1 MIKLMDLLTEGRYD
15 KGILKAV
22 FMAGGPGSGK
32 SYVAENIF
40 GIPKNMTF
48 SMSGLKTVN
57 SDTEFEFLIKKY
69 GFDTFGTGNIDIDLW
84 PDEVFDMIAGGD
96 EDSEEMTLRKK
107 AKLMTKAR
115 KKQYMEGRLGMIID
129 GTGHNYGKIAKEK
142 KQLEKLGYDCYMV
155 FVNTSLKVA
164 QQRNQE
170 RARKLPPKLL
180 DKNWKDVQAN
190 LGKFQGLFGSNFAVV
205 DNSKF
210 LSPEEAQKKFNM
222 ITKKYVSKFVNQS
235 VKNRIGKQ
243 WIHHQDLLRRT
254 PKKTKKLNLP
264 KGKEARKKM
273 LGLRSKGTGY

>member
-96 EDSEEMTLRKK
+96 EDSENMTLRKK
-107 AKLMTKAR
+107 AKLMTMDR
-115 KKQYMEGRLGMIID
+115 KKKYMEGRLGMIID
-129 GTGHNYGKIAKEK
+129 GTGHKYDKIKKEK
-142 KQLEKLGYDCYMV
+142 EALEKLGYDTYMV

-164 QQRNQE
+164 HQRNKE
-170 RARKLPPKLL
+170 RERRLPEKILE
-180 DKNWKDVQAN
+180 KSWKDVQKN
-190 LGKFQGLFGSNFAVV
+190 LGKFQGLFGSKFAVV

-210 LSPEEAQKKFNM
+210 LKPAHAQAKFGM
-222 ITKKYVSKFVNQS
+222 IVKKYIDKFVKS
-235 VKNRIGKQ
+235 PVKNHIGKK
-243 WIHHQDLLRRT
+243 WIKHQMILRG
-254 PKKTKKLNLP
+254 KK
-264 KGKEARKKM
+264 
-273 LGLRSKGTGY
+273 